1 MGFYIPR
8 YGNEFRFGHNFI
20 QFALGVTID

>member
-20 QFALGVTID
+20 QFALAVTFD